1 MAIFEVIEFFDQS
14 GEIMV
19 MKVPE
24 DGSGEFVLGS
34 QLVVQESQL
43 AAFYRDGR
51 SLDMFSAGRHTL
63 STQNLP
69 LLGGL
74 IGAPFGQ
81 SPFRCYVYFVNTK
94 TFVNQGWGTATPV
107 NFRDSE
113 LRMVQLRANGS
124 FSIRIVEPRTF
135 LQTIVGTMGS
145 ETTFEIQEYI
155 RSIIVSKL
163 NATLG
168 KTLDTI
174 LDLPVHYNQI
184 SLETKQDV
192 RAELEQYGIQLVDLI
207 VEAITPPQ
215 EVQERMNQASGIAA
229 QDAEQYGK
237 IGMIDALG
245 AAANN
250 PGGSGEV
257 IGAGLGLGMG
267 VAMANQMG
275 SALTGAAK
283 PTASQEEEAPPLPG
297 AAPTSGTQFNV
308 AIDDQKYGP
317 YGLGR
322 LQKMADDG
330 SFNPD
335 MFVWAKGMDSWTK
348 ASEVPVLSGLF
359 GAPPLPASANDGPP
373 PMP

>member
-1 MAIFEVIEFFDQS
+1 MAIFEVIEFFDES

-19 MKVPE
+19 VKIPQ

-81 SPFRCYVYFVNTK
+81 SPFRCYVYFISTK

-192 RAELEQYGIQLVDLI
+192 RAELEQYGIQLVDLV

-237 IGMIDALG
+237 IGAIDALRD
-245 AAANN
+245 AAKN
-250 PGGSGEV
+250 PGGSGEA

-267 VAMANQMG
+267 VAMGNQMG
-275 SALTGAAK
+275 TALTGAAQ
-283 PTASQEEEAPPLPG
+283 PAASQPQQAPPLPG
-297 AAPTSGTQFNV
+297 AASAAGTKYKV
-308 AIDDQKYGP
+308 AIKDQEYGP
-317 YGLGR
+317 YGLDH
-322 LQKMADDG
+322 LQEMADDG
-330 SFNPD
+330 SFKPD
-335 MFVWAKGMDSWTK
+335 MFVWAKGMGSWTK
-348 ASEVPVLSGLF
+348 ASEVSELSGLF
-359 GAPPLPASANDGPP
+359 GSPPLPAPADDESPP
-373 PMP
+373 LP

>member
-1 MAIFEVIEFFDQS
+1 MAILEVIEFFDSS

-81 SPFRCYVYFVNTK
+81 SPFRSYVYFVSTK
-94 TFVNQGWGTATPV
+94 TFVNLGWGTPTPV
-107 NFRDSE
+107 TFRDSE
-113 LRMVQLRANGS
+113 FRMVQLRAHGA

-135 LQTIVGTMGS
+135 LQTIVGTMGT

-163 NATLG
+163 NENLG
-168 KTLDTI
+168 KILETI
-174 LDLPVHYNQI
+174 LDLPIHYNQI
-184 SLETKQDV
+184 GLQTKQDV
-192 RAELEQYGIQLVDLI
+192 RVELEQYGVQLVDLI
-207 VEAITPPQ
+207 VEAITPP
-215 EVQERMNQASGIAA
+215 EDVQERINQATGIAA
-229 QDAEQYGK
+229 QDADQYRQ
-237 IGMIDALG
+237 IGTIDAMRD
-245 AAANN
+245 AANN
-250 PGGSGEV
+250 PGGSGEA

-267 VAMANQMG
+267 VAMGREITGEMAQSNVNAG
-275 SALTGAAK
+275 GGGVDTLEAKLTHLKGLMDK
-283 PTASQEEEAPPLPG
+283 GLITE
-297 AAPTSGTQFNV
+297 
-308 AIDDQKYGP
+308 DDFQRKKDQ
-317 YGLGR
+317 L
-322 LQKMADDG
+322 L
-330 SFNPD
+330 
-335 MFVWAKGMDSWTK
+335 
-348 ASEVPVLSGLF
+348 SE
-359 GAPPLPASANDGPP
+359 
-373 PMP
+373 M